1 MIEYKRKCSKVVLT
15 EQGLYHWN
23 KVPSGYSGPSLT
35 VEVVHK
41 ILFVDFGGNIFAM
54 ACNPPKAKNES
65 GAEVPYPENEVYT
78 VTAEV
83 TPEGQDGNMEYKD
96 GTHYFPA
103 DLKAEA
109 DARIA
114 TMEASGKV
122 KVI

>member
-1 MIEYKRKCSKVVLT
+1 MLT

-23 KVPSGYSGPSLT
+23 KIPSGYTGPSLV

-41 ILFVDFGGNIFAM
+41 IVFVGFDGNITAM

-65 GAEVPYPENEVYT
+65 GAEVPYPENEVYV

-83 TPEGQDGNMEYKD
+83 TATNAQGEAEYKE

-103 DLKAEA
+103 ALKEEA

-114 TMEASGKV
+114 TLEAGEKI